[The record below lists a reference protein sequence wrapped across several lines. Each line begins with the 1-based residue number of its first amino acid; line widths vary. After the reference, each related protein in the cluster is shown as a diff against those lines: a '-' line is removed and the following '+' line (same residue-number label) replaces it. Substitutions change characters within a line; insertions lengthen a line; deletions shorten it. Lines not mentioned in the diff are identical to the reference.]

1 MRLVTF
7 SDRAGTRIGLLD
19 ANGDDIVDLAAFAPT
34 LPRDLLGFV
43 RAGAGAL
50 ALAAKAGESRHAR
63 LARSAVYLAA
73 PMPRPPRNIICVGK
87 NYREHAHEFHRSG
100 LDASAAAEAVPE
112 APIFFSKPPSTVIG
126 PGEPI
131 PAHLDHSASTDY
143 EGELAVV
150 IGRGGRGIA
159 RAQAFAHIFGYT
171 IVNDVTARAL
181 QLAHR
186 QWFLGKGL
194 DGFCPMGP
202 AIVTADEIPDPRELV
217 LETRVNGE
225 LRQSAAVC
233 DLVFDI
239 PCLIET
245 LSRGMTLEPGDL
257 IATGTCAGVGIGFT
271 PPRFLGAGDHV
282 AVTIEPIGTLQNP
295 VA

>member
-7 SDRAGTRIGLLD
+7 RDRAGTRIGLLD
-19 ANGDDIVDLAAFAPT
+19 ADGESIVDLATFAPT
-34 LPRDLLGFV
+34 LPRDMLGLV

-50 ALAAKAGESRHAR
+50 ALAARAAAAGQPR
-63 LARSAVYLAA
+63 LARAAVALLA
-73 PMPRPPRNIICVGK
+73 PIPRPARNIFCVGK
-87 NYREHAHEFHRSG
+87 NYRSHAIEFQRSG
-100 LDASAAAEAVPE
+100 LDAEAVPE

-131 PAHLDHSASTDY
+131 PAHLDHTASTDY

-150 IGRGGRGIA
+150 IGRGGRAIP
-159 RAQAFAHIFGYT
+159 RAQAPAHVLGYT

-181 QLAHR
+181 QHAHR
-186 QWFLGKGL
+186 QWFLGKAL

-202 AIVTADEIPDPRELV
+202 ALVTADEIPDPARLA

-225 LRQSAAVC
+225 LRQSAAVS
-233 DLVFDI
+233 DLIFDI
-239 PCLIET
+239 PWLIET
-245 LSRGMTLEPGDL
+245 LSRGTTLEPGDV
-257 IATGTCAGVGIGFT
+257 IATGTCAGVGIGFA
-271 PPRFLGAGDHV
+271 PPRFLARGDRV
-282 AVTIEPIGTLQNP
+282 AVSIEPIGTLENP